1 MPKVFAAV
9 LLAAVLAA
17 CGSEAADTTVA
28 VTGSDSKCDVAD
40 TSLKA
45 GKIRFNLTNEGKLT
59 TELYVLGEK
68 DRIIGEVENVTPGVT
83 RPLEANLKAGKYTL
97 VCKPGQTGEGIRQ
110 PITVTGEG
118 GETSAESAEAERK
131 IEVEAR
137 DYAFTFESPLEIA
150 RGDAVEFELK
160 NLGTEQ
166 HEFEVLNPT
175 GAAIGE
181 IEAIDAGKE
190 AEATFEFTET
200 GTYSYQCLVETADGV
215 EHSEKGMK
223 GTFTVS

>member
-1 MPKVFAAV
+1 MPKVLAAV

-17 CGSEAADTTVA
+17 CGSEDADTTVA
-28 VTGSDSKCDVAD
+28 VTDTGKECEVAD

-45 GKIRFNLTNEGKLT
+45 GKIRFNLTNEGDLT
-59 TELYVLGEK
+59 TELYVLGAK

-97 VCKPGQTGEGIRQ
+97 VCKPGQSGEGNRQ
-110 PITVTGEG
+110 AITVTGEG
-118 GETSAESAEAERK
+118 GETSAESAKAERE

-137 DYAFTFESPLEIA
+137 EYSFSFESPVDIA
-150 RGDAVEFELK
+150 KGEAIEFELK

-166 HEFEVLNPT
+166 HEFEVLNPS
-175 GAAIGE
+175 GEAIGE

-190 AEATFEFTET
+190 AKATFEFTET